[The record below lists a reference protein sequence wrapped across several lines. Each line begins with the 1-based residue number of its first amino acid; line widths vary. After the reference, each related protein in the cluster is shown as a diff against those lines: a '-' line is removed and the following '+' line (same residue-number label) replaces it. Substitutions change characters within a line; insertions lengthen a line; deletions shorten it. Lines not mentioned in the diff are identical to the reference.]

1 MTLTQKEKESLR
13 KLVSETKGL
22 SMVGDSSC
30 RITVTLNYRE
40 IQQLIE
46 WANSVGLS
54 VSQAAKKI
62 VQNKLQN
69 NLQKISN

>member
-13 KLVSETKGL
+13 KLVTETKGL

-54 VSQAAKKI
+54 VSQATKKI

>member
-1 MTLTQKEKESLR
+1 MTLTQNEREQFA
-13 KLVSETKGL
+13 KLVASTKGL

-40 IQQLIE
+40 IQALIA
-46 WANSVGLS
+46 WANSVGLG

-69 NLQKISN
+69 NLQSNQD